1 MGECLLV
8 RRGGGHGYRLNPDAL
23 PFALKFWYSSRR
35 SNVSIDSSY
44 QCFKK
49 GNCLIFIE
57 MPMRLHDDFAS
68 GLGGR
73 AFLYYDARAGKT
85 TILEN
90 VQYVSQ
96 YSNTSNETYVEQQG
110 GFVTINA
117 DGYTIN
123 TAGGTR
129 SGVSF
134 AIPVL

>member
-8 RRGGGHGYRLNPDAL
+8 RRGGGLGYRLNPDAL
-23 PFALKFWYSSRR
+23 PFALIFWVSSTRK
-35 SNVSIDSSY
+35 NVSIDSSSP
-44 QCFKK
+44 CFQK

-57 MPMRLHDDFAS
+57 MPMTYHDDFAS

-73 AFLYYDARAGKT
+73 AFLFYDARAGKT

-96 YSNTSNETYVEQQG
+96 YEETSEETYVEQQG

-117 DGYTIN
+117 DGYTIS

>member
-8 RRGGGHGYRLNPDAL
+8 RRGGGHGFRLNPDIL
-23 PFALKFWYSSRR
+23 PFNLDFW
-35 SNVSIDSSY
+35 VSDNRHNFSFDSSSP
-44 QCFKK
+44 CFQK
-49 GNCLIFIE
+49 GNCLISCE
-57 MPMRLHDDFAS
+57 MPMRYRADFTS
-68 GLGGR
+68 GQGGR
-73 AFLYYDARAGKT
+73 ALLYYDARARKT
-85 TILEN
+85 TILED
-90 VQYVSQ
+90 VRYVTIPSD
-96 YSNTSNETYVEQQG
+96 YNDTYEEQPG

>member
-8 RRGGGHGYRLNPDAL
+8 RRGGGGYRLNPDIF
-23 PFALKFWYSSRR
+23 PFKLDFWQSDNRHNFSF
-35 SNVSIDSSY
+35 DSSSP
-44 QCFKK
+44 CFQK

-57 MPMRLHDDFAS
+57 MPMRLHTDFTL

-73 AFLYYDARAGKT
+73 AFLYYDAQAGKT

-96 YSNTSNETYVEQQG
+96 YEETSEETYVEQQG